1 MKNFSHIVFLSVI
14 AIIFVAVPVLT
25 LVGDQG
31 SVSYYEQ
38 RNLASFPAFSSKA
51 IGDGTYFGDINSF
64 LSDHLCGRD
73 NMLKAN
79 TEINLC
85 LRKPNVNGLVVNSD
99 VLLDFH
105 SYLRWDLGYLAEDSA
120 NTAKKYKQLQNM
132 IQSYGGYFCYLG
144 VPLQSSY
151 YANHYPDYMADRLWH
166 TNAIRKNFG
175 KAMSDYGIPFINM
188 YDIYNEMGLPQ
199 NYYYA
204 TDHHFTLEGAF
215 ETYKALLENIEQE
228 TTWSFDAYEKTDFE
242 WKSLPNPFLGSSNR
256 KLFGLWNNSDAI
268 QLAYPKE
275 NIPFERTN
283 NGKPVDSTIYK
294 LPESEDEL
302 VTYSVYMGGDI
313 GETVITTNRPELP
326 NILIYGDSFTNPLE
340 ALLWTQ
346 ANELRSID
354 FRHYTECTL
363 KDYIAEYKPD
373 IVICVRDETTF
384 LSEDGN
390 GITE

>member
-175 KAMSDYGIPFINM
+175 IRPCSSFI
-188 YDIYNEMGLPQ
+188 
-199 NYYYA
+199 
-204 TDHHFTLEGAF
+204 
-215 ETYKALLENIEQE
+215 
-228 TTWSFDAYEKTDFE
+228 
-242 WKSLPNPFLGSSNR
+242 
-256 KLFGLWNNSDAI
+256 
-268 QLAYPKE
+268 
-275 NIPFERTN
+275 
-283 NGKPVDSTIYK
+283 V
-294 LPESEDEL
+294 
-302 VTYSVYMGGDI
+302 
-313 GETVITTNRPELP
+313 
-326 NILIYGDSFTNPLE
+326 
-340 ALLWTQ
+340 
-346 ANELRSID
+346 
-354 FRHYTECTL
+354 
-363 KDYIAEYKPD
+363 
-373 IVICVRDETTF
+373 
-384 LSEDGN
+384 
-390 GITE
+390 